1 MIIAIAAAVAAA
13 APSAACPNLATP
25 DAHVCRAMEAKKAGN
40 EQGAAQAFEEA
51 ARATPD
57 KDPKVAGLW
66 AAAGNLWIA
75 AGQPGKAAFALDRAL
90 AQPDLAGPH
99 RGEVL
104 LDRARAAE
112 AQGDLKTARARLNQ
126 ARATI
131 AEDPFYWYFS
141 AALAIRENDAAT
153 AQSSIGEA
161 LKLAPSDPTV
171 LFEAGH
177 VAHFAGDE
185 AKARYY
191 WQQAA
196 SADPNGQSGK
206 AAKEA
211 LGMLAAP
218 ATVTQPAPA
227 PK

>member
-1 MIIAIAAAVAAA
+1 MILAIAAAVAAA
-13 APSAACPNLATP
+13 AAPAPCPDVHTP
-25 DAHVCRAMEAKKAGN
+25 DALVCRALESKKAGN
-40 EQGAAQAFEEA
+40 EQGAAQGFEEA
-51 ARATPD
+51 ARATPET
-57 KDPKVAGLW
+57 DPKAAGLW

-75 AGQPGKAAFALDRAL
+75 AGQPGKAAFDLDRAL
-90 AQPDLAGPH
+90 AQGISGPE

-112 AQGDLKTARARLNQ
+112 AQGDLKTARTRLND
-126 ARATI
+126 ARAMI

-185 AKARYY
+185 TKARYY

-206 AAKEA
+206 AAREA

-218 ATVTQPAPA
+218 ATVTKPAQP